1 VAGVKAMPTP
11 VPACPVALKVTDPIA
26 AALATTLFVPAIVP
40 RVKPVEALPV
50 LSVTAL
56 LALSEPLPRVS
67 EKVTATPGMP
77 LPRLRTLTMS
87 GLPRAVPTTP
97 VWLFPLTILN

>member
-1 VAGVKAMPTP
+1 MMPTP

-26 AALATTLFVPAIVP
+26 AALATTLLVPAIVP

-56 LALSEPLPRVS
+56 VALSEPLPRVT